1 MLYLNSTKNIEIV
14 CQTQVAIMK
23 RLYILYYITLLIF
36 IGFSGVVNAQ
46 IDTRSL
52 ISGEINVPIGDNSE
66 GITIYNRTTNKG
78 TITNENGEFQ
88 ISAGINDRID
98 VIAMQ
103 YQKFTVIVDKGIVAR
118 KTLKIVLHEAVNQ
131 LDEVVVSPYD
141 LAGNVDVDVKRI
153 PVNEGN
159 IAEVA
164 NETSGRINDSDY
176 NFTPDQLTTPENDV
190 MLQNRM
196 KNGLNFVNL
205 FKLVVGDQNEDEQKS
220 TFATENRLRNLY
232 NDEFFKQ
239 EFDLELNEI
248 NDFIAFA
255 KENGLDDSYL
265 KEGKEL
271 DLIEFLRTQRL
282 QYNVQKQ

>member
-1 MLYLNSTKNIEIV
+1 
-14 CQTQVAIMK
+14 MK